1 MGAAVSAI
9 LTIALV
15 WIFWPI
21 LLPTIMILNSIA
33 FLPFNILF
41 TFIST
46 IGESVLFAISLG
58 CVGLYIK
65 DNFYVQHSDQSFPPE
80 AEEAFEEDELAE
92 ETPQSHEIN
101 SSEGESGALE
111 AEEAIEEDSTE
122 ASSEENLVNEE
133 ESADSNLQDHSE
145 KPNMAKFEGEHLE
158 DEATKSPFDEI
169 IETEL
174 PAKEVLPDLAKEVIE
189 DFKQEKAAMQ
199 EVEMP
204 AAPSAC

>member
-1 MGAAVSAI
+1 MGI
-9 LTIALV
+9 
-15 WIFWPI
+15 
-21 LLPTIMILNSIA
+21 IMVLNSIA

-80 AEEAFEEDELAE
+80 AEEAFEEDSLAE
-92 ETPQSHEIN
+92 KTPQSHEIN

-111 AEEAIEEDSTE
+111 AEATE
-122 ASSEENLVNEE
+122 I
-133 ESADSNLQDHSE
+133 
-145 KPNMAKFEGEHLE
+145 
-158 DEATKSPFDEI
+158 PFDEI

>member
-1 MGAAVSAI
+1 MG
-9 LTIALV
+9 ALV

-21 LLPTIMILNSIA
+21 LLPTIMVLNSIA

-65 DNFYVQHSDQSFPPE
+65 DNFYVQHSGQSFPPE

-92 ETPQSHEIN
+92 KTPQSHEII

-122 ASSEENLVNEE
+122 ASSEENLVNGE
-133 ESADSNLQDHSE
+133 ESSDSNLQDHSE
-145 KPNMAKFEGEHLE
+145 KPNMAEFEGAGEHLE
-158 DEATKSPFDEI
+158 DEATRTPVDEI
-169 IETEL
+169 LETEL
-174 PAKEVLPDLAKEVIE
+174 AAKEVLPDLAKEFIE
-189 DFKQEKAAMQ
+189 DLKHEKAAMQ

-204 AAPSAC
+204 AAP

>member
-1 MGAAVSAI
+1 MG
-9 LTIALV
+9 ALV

-21 LLPTIMILNSIA
+21 LLPTIMVLNSIA

-80 AEEAFEEDELAE
+80 AEEAFEEDSLAE
-92 ETPQSHEIN
+92 KTPQSHEII
-101 SSEGESGALE
+101 STEGESGALE

-122 ASSEENLVNEE
+122 ASFEENLVNEE

-145 KPNMAKFEGEHLE
+145 KPNMSEFEVEHLE
-158 DEATKSPFDEI
+158 DEATETLVDEI

-174 PAKEVLPDLAKEVIE
+174 AAEEVLPDLSKEVIG
-189 DFKQEKAAMQ
+189 DLKQEKAAIQ

>member
-1 MGAAVSAI
+1 MGV
-9 LTIALV
+9 
-15 WIFWPI
+15 
-21 LLPTIMILNSIA
+21 LNSIA
-33 FLPFNILF
+33 FMPFNIFF

-58 CVGLYIK
+58 CVGLYTK

-80 AEEAFEEDELAE
+80 AEEALEEDEIAE
-92 ETPQSHEIN
+92 KTPQSHEII

-122 ASSEENLVNEE
+122 ASSEENLVYEE

-158 DEATKSPFDEI
+158 DEATETPVDEI
-169 IETEL
+169 IET
-174 PAKEVLPDLAKEVIE
+174 EVLPDLAKEVIDE
-189 DFKQEKAAMQ
+189 L
-199 EVEMP
+199 
-204 AAPSAC
+204 

>member
-1 MGAAVSAI
+1 MGI
-9 LTIALV
+9 
-15 WIFWPI
+15 
-21 LLPTIMILNSIA
+21 IMILNSIA

-80 AEEAFEEDELAE
+80 AEEASLAE
-92 ETPQSHEIN
+92 KTPQSHEIN

-122 ASSEENLVNEE
+122 ASSEENLVNEG
-133 ESADSNLQDHSE
+133 ES
-145 KPNMAKFEGEHLE
+145 
-158 DEATKSPFDEI
+158 
-169 IETEL
+169 
-174 PAKEVLPDLAKEVIE
+174 
-189 DFKQEKAAMQ
+189 
-199 EVEMP
+199 
-204 AAPSAC
+204 